1 MPKNKVKYGLKN
13 VYYAPGTIDPATN
26 TATYDTPVSWPGAVS
41 LTMDAEGGTTKFR
54 ADNIDYWVGQANNGY
69 SGDFESALVPD
80 SFRVDI
86 LGDIEDAN
94 GVLVENAEA
103 PTKIF
108 ALLFQ
113 FEGDIRG
120 TRHVLYNCTATRPSV
135 SGQTTEEEIEPQ
147 TETMTLTSATIFIP
161 ALGINAVKG
170 KVEADKTAIYNNWF
184 NQVYQTT
191 GSASEYQITFDSNGG
206 SAVASET
213 VTSGGT
219 VTQPTDPTL
228 ADHTFAGWF
237 LDPTF
242 TQAYDFTAPVYTNL
256 VLYAKWEEV

>member
-1 MPKNKVKYGLKN
+1 MKGAKLHCNLLAGAQNVVAHTAFAAGNKV
-13 VYYAPGTIDPATN
+13 
-26 TATYDTPVSWPGAVS
+26 
-41 LTMDAEGGTTKFR
+41 F
-54 ADNIDYWVGQANNGY
+54 
-69 SGDFESALVPD
+69 F
-80 SFRVDI
+80 F
-86 LGDIEDAN
+86 
-94 GVLVENAEA
+94 
-103 PTKIF
+103 
-108 ALLFQ
+108 LFDQ
-113 FEGDIRG
+113 K
-120 TRHVLYNCTATRPSV
+120 
-135 SGQTTEEEIEPQ
+135 
-147 TETMTLTSATIFIP
+147 
-161 ALGINAVKG
+161 INAVKG

-213 VTSGGT
+213 VASGGT